1 MNIFENYYTHIPP
14 TVMQIKRNSLP
25 ANPLFLWFG
34 HVYRILRGL
43 SALFGH
49 QHRPLDRLRPETVP
63 LPIQHALR
71 RDFFRGCDIEQISTV
86 GGNRRA
92 EIFDAD
98 ADWPVF
104 AAFGVFG
111 LKRSEA
117 ILTRNGLHDKH
128 GFICSFHTGK
138 FFLLMMTS

>member
-1 MNIFENYYTHIPP
+1 MA
-14 TVMQIKRNSLP
+14 SLHDFKH
-25 ANPLFLWFG
+25 NRRWY
-34 HVYRILRGL
+34 V
-43 SALFGH
+43 
-49 QHRPLDRLRPETVP
+49 DE
-63 LPIQHALR
+63 LPV
-71 RDFFRGCDIEQISTV
+71 RGCDIEQISTV

-98 ADWPVF
+98 ADRPVF

-117 ILTRNGLHDKH
+117 ILTRNGLHDNH